1 MRFHAVR
8 PTSTGHASRT
18 GRPRRG
24 WRTALGVGAAG
35 VAVALV
41 ASCSGGGDTRGAASQ
56 ACPVDALD
64 DAEGVVDVVMWETF
78 VGEPERTMS
87 ALVEEYNASQDRVRV
102 TMENQGVAWEEI
114 QRKFNSAI
122 NSGDL
127 PQLAVLEH
135 TQTQFLADSG
145 VILPA
150 EACFEAA
157 GVDPGEFAEVAR
169 SFYSVDGVLQPG
181 SPIPATGVMY
191 YNRDHFEDAGLDP
204 DDPPGTLAELR
215 SAAEAIQSAGIT
227 RQPLVLL
234 LQPLFVEHWLT
245 GAGAEVVNNNNG
257 RGDLA
262 DAATLDSDAAQEL
275 YAWLADMRD
284 AGLVNPVAGNEG
296 QVDHY
301 FAMALQQASITL
313 ETSTAIS
320 TINAVLEGTLDASDL
335 GLGGGELP
343 AIDVNVDV
351 AAFPGLSEPGR
362 TQLGGGAFYLPN
374 TSSPAGI
381 AGAWDFLSWFNQAGV
396 QARWMEGSTYNP
408 WNTAATGEDTARQ
421 WFDTTRPGRWMQVPL
436 DEVDRMDPAFPGP
449 LIGPYAETRNAIR
462 RSLEELLNNGADP
475 ADVLARANTTI
486 TEALRRYG
494 DENF

>member
-1 MRFHAVR
+1 MRHHLSNNSR
-8 PTSTGHASRT
+8 PSSLRAGQT
-18 GRPRRG
+18 RRHR
-24 WRTALGVGAAG
+24 WWLPALAG
-35 VAVALV
+35 SVALAVV
-41 ASCSGGGDTRGAASQ
+41 AACSGGGDTAGGAAGS
-56 ACPVDALD
+56 CPVDALD
-64 DAEGVVDVVMWETF
+64 DADSVVNVAMWETF

-87 ALVEEYNASQDRVRV
+87 SLVDEYNASQDKVRV

-114 QRKFNSAI
+114 QRKFNSSI
-122 NSGDL
+122 SSGDL
-127 PQLAVLEH
+127 PQLVVLEH

-145 VILPA
+145 AILPA
-150 EACFEAA
+150 EACFAAA

-169 SFYSVDGVLQPG
+169 SFYSVDDVLQSG
-181 SPIPATGVMY
+181 SVVPATGVMY
-191 YNRDHFEDAGLDP
+191 YNRDHFERAGLDP

-215 SAAEAIQSAGIT
+215 SAAEAIQAAGVT

-257 RGDLA
+257 RDGLA
-262 DAATLDSDAAQEL
+262 DAATLDNDAAQEL
-275 YAWLADMRD
+275 YDWLAGMRD
-284 AGLVNPVAGNEG
+284 AGLVNPVAGSEG
-296 QVDHY
+296 QADHY

-335 GLGGGELP
+335 GLDGGELP

-351 AAFPGLSEPGR
+351 APFPGISEPGR

-374 TSSPAGI
+374 TSSPTEI
-381 AGAWDFLSWFNQAGV
+381 AAAWDFLTWLNGPEV
-396 QARWMEGSTYNP
+396 QARWMAGSTYNP
-408 WNTAATGEDTARQ
+408 WNTAAPDQESARQ
-421 WFDTTRPGRWMQVPL
+421 WFDTTRTGRWMQVPL
-436 DEVDRMDPAFPGP
+436 EEVDRMDPAFPGP

-462 RSLEELLNNGADP
+462 RSLEDLLNGGADP
-475 ADVLARANTTI
+475 ASVLAAANATI
-486 TEALRRYG
+486 TEALQRYS